1 MTLAFLNK
9 RDLEEGFFDD
19 ILAITSDALDSDAFA
34 RDALDSDA
42 LDSDA
47 FARDALDSDAFAGD
61 AFARDDFFGEPFIIA
76 RTAL

>member
-34 RDALDSDA
+34 SDA

-47 FARDALDSDAFAGD
+47 FARDLGEPLDSED
-61 AFARDDFFGEPFIIA
+61 FARDDFFGDLGEPFIIA
-76 RTAL
+76 STAL

>member
-34 RDALDSDA
+34 RDALDSDDFFGDLGDP
-42 LDSDA
+42 LDSED
-47 FARDALDSDAFAGD
+47 
-61 AFARDDFFGEPFIIA
+61 FARDDFFGDLGEPFIIA
-76 RTAL
+76 STAL

>member
-42 LDSDA
+42 FARDALDSDA
-47 FARDALDSDAFAGD
+47 FARDALDSDAFFGD
-61 AFARDDFFGEPFIIA
+61 LGEPFIIA

>member
-34 RDALDSDA
+34 SDALDSDALDSDA

-47 FARDALDSDAFAGD
+47 FFGD
-61 AFARDDFFGEPFIIA
+61 LGEPFIIA